1 MAQKAHFSHLQ
12 NKEIKRKECSK
23 GVIKNY
29 SLLLDASNDKS
40 EAMKNEVRKQDSFLT
55 DSCKITYIG

>member
-1 MAQKAHFSHLQ
+1 MAQKALFSHLQ
-12 NKEIKRKECSK
+12 NKEIKGKECSK
-23 GVIKNY
+23 GVIKKN

-40 EAMKNEVRKQDSFLT
+40 ETMNNEVRKQDSFLA

>member
-1 MAQKAHFSHLQ
+1 MQ
-12 NKEIKRKECSK
+12 NKEIKGKECSK
-23 GVIKNY
+23 GVIKRN
-29 SLLLDASNDKS
+29 SLLLNASNDKS